1 MTTKRLAGRVA
12 IVTGAGRGI
21 GRAIALRYSQEGAA
35 VALAARTPAQINE
48 AAAEIESNGGRALA
62 IQCDVSS
69 ESDVDRLVDATVRQF
84 GKIDI
89 LANNAA
95 VNLPPTDLTEVD
107 LSVWRN
113 VIDVNLTGA
122 FICTRAVLP
131 HMKRIGSGVVLNLSS
146 VGGRRGAA
154 GRGPYRASKAALINF
169 TETIGAEGANYGVR
183 AVCLCPGGVDTEMM
197 REIGMARGRELMK
210 PEQVADVAT
219 YAVSYTNAATQGVR
233 RLAWA
238 ILSVTIFILS
248 ATSTVMA
255 RRLRC

>member
-1 MTTKRLAGRVA
+1 MTTKRLLGRVA

-21 GRAIALRYSQEGAA
+21 GRAIAQRFSLEGAA
-35 VALAARTPAQINE
+35 VVLAARTPAQIDE
-48 AAAEIESNGGRALA
+48 AAAEIESAGGRALA

-69 ESDVDRLVDATVRQF
+69 ERDVDRLVDATVRQF

-89 LANNAA
+89 LVNNAA

-131 HMKRIGSGVVLNLSS
+131 HMKRIGSGVVLILSS

-169 TETIGAEGANYGVR
+169 TETIGAEGAEYGVR
-183 AVCLCPGGVDTEMM
+183 AVCLCPGGVDTDMM

-210 PEQVADVAT
+210 PEQVADVAA
-219 YAVSYTNAATQGVR
+219 YAVSDEAATLNG
-233 RLAWA
+233 
-238 ILSVTIFILS
+238 VTIDVPGTANTLGG
-248 ATSTVMA
+248 
-255 RRLRC
+255 

>member
-1 MTTKRLAGRVA
+1 MTMKRLAGRVA

-21 GRAIALRYSQEGAA
+21 GRAIALRYSHEGAA
-35 VALAARTPAQINE
+35 VVLAARTPAQIDE

-69 ESDVDRLVDATVRQF
+69 ERDVDHLVEAAAQRF
-84 GKIDI
+84 GRIDI
-89 LANNAA
+89 LVNNAA

-131 HMKRIGSGVVLNLSS
+131 HMKRIGSGVVLILSS

-169 TETIGAEGANYGVR
+169 TETIGAEGAEYGVR
-183 AVCLCPGGVDTEMM
+183 AVCLCPGGVDTDMM

-210 PEQVADVAT
+210 PEQVADVAAF
-219 YAVSYTNAATQGVR
+219 AVSDEATTLNG
-233 RLAWA
+233 
-238 ILSVTIFILS
+238 VTIDVPGTANTLGG
-248 ATSTVMA
+248 
-255 RRLRC
+255 

>member
-35 VALAARTPAQINE
+35 VALAARTPAQIDE
-48 AAAEIESNGGRALA
+48 AAAEIESAGGRALA

-89 LANNAA
+89 LVNNAA

-131 HMKRIGSGVVLNLSS
+131 HMKRTGSGVVLILSS

-197 REIGMARGRELMK
+197 REIGMAGGRELMK
-210 PEQVADVAT
+210 PEQVADVAAF
-219 YAVSYTNAATQGVR
+219 AVSDDAATLNG
-233 RLAWA
+233 
-238 ILSVTIFILS
+238 VTIDVPGTANTLGG
-248 ATSTVMA
+248 
-255 RRLRC
+255 

>member
-1 MTTKRLAGRVA
+1 MTTKRLLGRVA

-21 GRAIALRYSQEGAA
+21 GRAIAQRFSLEGAA
-35 VALAARTPAQINE
+35 VVLAARTSAQIDE
-48 AAAEIESNGGRALA
+48 AAAEIESAGGRALA
-62 IQCDVSS
+62 VQCDVSS

-89 LANNAA
+89 LVNNAA

-131 HMKRIGSGVVLNLSS
+131 HMKRIGSGVVLILSS

-169 TETIGAEGANYGVR
+169 TETIGAEGAEYGVR
-183 AVCLCPGGVDTEMM
+183 AVCLCPGGVDTDMM

-210 PEQVADVAT
+210 PEQVADVAA
-219 YAVSYTNAATQGVR
+219 YAVSDEAATLNG
-233 RLAWA
+233 
-238 ILSVTIFILS
+238 VTIDVPGTANTLGG
-248 ATSTVMA
+248 
-255 RRLRC
+255 

>member
-1 MTTKRLAGRVA
+1 MTTKRLLGKVA

-21 GRAIALRYSQEGAA
+21 GRAIALRYAHEGAA
-35 VALAARTPAQINE
+35 VVLAARTPAQIDE
-48 AAAEIESNGGRALA
+48 AAAEIESTGGRALA

-84 GKIDI
+84 DRVDI
-89 LANNAA
+89 LVNNAA

-131 HMKRIGSGVVLNLSS
+131 HMKRIGSGVVLILSS

-183 AVCLCPGGVDTEMM
+183 AVCLCPGGVDTDMM

-210 PEQVADVAT
+210 PEQVADVAAF
-219 YAVSYTNAATQGVR
+219 AVSDEAATLNG
-233 RLAWA
+233 
-238 ILSVTIFILS
+238 VTIDVPGTANTLGG
-248 ATSTVMA
+248 
-255 RRLRC
+255 

>member
-1 MTTKRLAGRVA
+1 MTTKRLLGKVA

-21 GRAIALRYSQEGAA
+21 GRAIALRYSHEGAA
-35 VALAARTPAQINE
+35 VALAARTRAQIDE
-48 AAAEIESNGGRALA
+48 AAAEIESAGGSALA

-89 LANNAA
+89 LVNNAA

-131 HMKRIGSGVVLNLSS
+131 HMKRIGSGVVLILSS

-169 TETIGAEGANYGVR
+169 TETIGAEGAEYGVR
-183 AVCLCPGGVDTEMM
+183 AVCLCPGGVDTDMM

-219 YAVSYTNAATQGVR
+219 YAVSDEAATLNG
-233 RLAWA
+233 
-238 ILSVTIFILS
+238 VTIDVPGTANTLGG
-248 ATSTVMA
+248 
-255 RRLRC
+255 

>member
-21 GRAIALRYSQEGAA
+21 GRAIALRYSREGAT
-35 VALAARTPAQINE
+35 VVLAARTSAQIDE
-48 AAAEIESNGGRALA
+48 AAAEIESAGGRALA

-69 ESDVDRLVDATVRQF
+69 ERDVDHLVEAAAQRF
-84 GKIDI
+84 GRIDI
-89 LANNAA
+89 LVNNAA

-131 HMKRIGSGVVLNLSS
+131 HMKRIGSGVVLILSS

-169 TETIGAEGANYGVR
+169 TETIGAEGAEYGVR
-183 AVCLCPGGVDTEMM
+183 AVCLCPGGVDTDMM

-219 YAVSYTNAATQGVR
+219 YAVSDEAATLNG
-233 RLAWA
+233 
-238 ILSVTIFILS
+238 VTIDVPGTANTLGG
-248 ATSTVMA
+248 
-255 RRLRC
+255 

>member
-1 MTTKRLAGRVA
+1 MTTKRLTGRVA

-21 GRAIALRYSQEGAA
+21 GRAIALRYSHEGAA
-35 VALAARTPAQINE
+35 VVLAARTPAQIDE
-48 AAAEIESNGGRALA
+48 AAAEIESAGGRALA

-89 LANNAA
+89 LVNNAA

-113 VIDVNLTGA
+113 VIEVNLTGA

-131 HMKRIGSGVVLNLSS
+131 HMKRIGSGVVLILSS

-169 TETIGAEGANYGVR
+169 TETIGAEGAKYGVR

-219 YAVSYTNAATQGVR
+219 YAVSDEAATLNG
-233 RLAWA
+233 
-238 ILSVTIFILS
+238 VTIDVPGTANTLGG
-248 ATSTVMA
+248 
-255 RRLRC
+255 

>member
-1 MTTKRLAGRVA
+1 MTTKRLLGRVA

-35 VALAARTPAQINE
+35 VVLAARTPAQIDE
-48 AAAEIESNGGRALA
+48 AAAEIESAGGRALA

-89 LANNAA
+89 LVNNAA

-131 HMKRIGSGVVLNLSS
+131 HMKRIGSGVVLILSS

-169 TETIGAEGANYGVR
+169 TETIGAEGAEYGVR
-183 AVCLCPGGVDTEMM
+183 AVCLCPGGVDTDMM

-210 PEQVADVAT
+210 PEQVADVAA
-219 YAVSYTNAATQGVR
+219 YAVSDEAATLNG
-233 RLAWA
+233 
-238 ILSVTIFILS
+238 VTIDVPGTANTLGG
-248 ATSTVMA
+248 
-255 RRLRC
+255 

>member
-35 VALAARTPAQINE
+35 VALAARTRAQIDE
-48 AAAEIESNGGRALA
+48 AAAEIESAGGRALA

-89 LANNAA
+89 LVNNAA

-131 HMKRIGSGVVLNLSS
+131 HMKRTGSGVVLILSS

-183 AVCLCPGGVDTEMM
+183 AVCLCPGGVDTDMM
-197 REIGMARGRELMK
+197 REIGMAGGRELMK
-210 PEQVADVAT
+210 PEQVADVAAF
-219 YAVSYTNAATQGVR
+219 AVSDDAATLNG
-233 RLAWA
+233 
-238 ILSVTIFILS
+238 VTIDVPGTANTLGG
-248 ATSTVMA
+248 
-255 RRLRC
+255 

>member
-169 TETIGAEGANYGVR
+169 TETIGAEGAKLWGEGGLPVPRWCRYRDDARDRHGAGKRTDEAGAGGRRGDVR
-183 AVCLCPGGVDTEMM
+183 SERRSGHAQ
-197 REIGMARGRELMK
+197 RG
-210 PEQVADVAT
+210 
-219 YAVSYTNAATQGVR
+219 
-233 RLAWA
+233 
-238 ILSVTIFILS
+238 
-248 ATSTVMA
+248 
-255 RRLRC
+255 

>member
-1 MTTKRLAGRVA
+1 MNTKRLAGRVA

-21 GRAIALRYSQEGAA
+21 GRAIALRYSREGAT
-35 VALAARTPAQINE
+35 VVLAARTSAQIDE
-48 AAAEIESNGGRALA
+48 AAAEIESTGGRALA

-89 LANNAA
+89 LVNNAA

-131 HMKRIGSGVVLNLSS
+131 HMKRNGSGVVLILSS

-169 TETIGAEGANYGVR
+169 TETIGAEGAEYGVR
-183 AVCLCPGGVDTEMM
+183 AVCLCPGGVDTDMM

-219 YAVSYTNAATQGVR
+219 YAVSDEAATLNG
-233 RLAWA
+233 
-238 ILSVTIFILS
+238 VTIDVPGTANTLGG
-248 ATSTVMA
+248 
-255 RRLRC
+255 

>member
-1 MTTKRLAGRVA
+1 MTMSRLLGRVA

-35 VALAARTPAQINE
+35 VALAARTRAQIDE
-48 AAAEIESNGGRALA
+48 AAAEIESAGGRALA

-89 LANNAA
+89 LVNNAA

-107 LSVWRN
+107 LSVWRD

-131 HMKRIGSGVVLNLSS
+131 HMKRIGSGVVLILSS

-169 TETIGAEGANYGVR
+169 TETIAAEGAKYGVR
-183 AVCLCPGGVDTEMM
+183 AVCLCPGGVDTDMM

-210 PEQVADVAT
+210 PEQVADVAAF
-219 YAVSYTNAATQGVR
+219 AVSDEAATLNG
-233 RLAWA
+233 
-238 ILSVTIFILS
+238 VTIDVPGTANTLGG
-248 ATSTVMA
+248 
-255 RRLRC
+255 

>member
-1 MTTKRLAGRVA
+1 MTMSRLLGRVA

-21 GRAIALRYSQEGAA
+21 GRAIASRFSQEGAA
-35 VALAARTPAQINE
+35 VVLAARTSAQIRE
-48 AAAEIESNGGRALA
+48 VAKEIESNGGRALA
-62 IQCDVSS
+62 VQCDVSS
-69 ESDVDRLVDATVRQF
+69 ESDVDRLVDATLRQF

-89 LANNAA
+89 LVNNAA
-95 VNLPPTDLTEVD
+95 VNLPPTDLMEVD
-107 LSVWRN
+107 LRVWRR

-131 HMKRIGSGVVLNLSS
+131 HMKARGSGVVLNVSS

-169 TETIGAEGANYGVR
+169 TETIGAEGADYGVR
-183 AVCLCPGGVDTEMM
+183 AVCLCPGGVDTDMM

-219 YAVSYTNAATQGVR
+219 YAVSDEAATLNG
-233 RLAWA
+233 
-238 ILSVTIFILS
+238 VTIDVPGT
-248 ATSTVMA
+248 ANTMGG
-255 RRLRC
+255 

>member
-1 MTTKRLAGRVA
+1 MTTKRLLGRVA

-21 GRAIALRYSQEGAA
+21 GRAIALRYSHEGAA
-35 VALAARTPAQINE
+35 VVLAARTPAQIDE
-48 AAAEIESNGGRALA
+48 AAAEIESAGGRALA

-69 ESDVDRLVDATVRQF
+69 ERDVDRLVDATVRQF

-89 LANNAA
+89 LVNNAA

-131 HMKRIGSGVVLNLSS
+131 HMKRIGSGVVLILSS

-169 TETIGAEGANYGVR
+169 TETIGAEGAEYGVR
-183 AVCLCPGGVDTEMM
+183 AVCLCPGGVDTDMM

-210 PEQVADVAT
+210 PEQVADVAA
-219 YAVSYTNAATQGVR
+219 YAVSDEAATLNG
-233 RLAWA
+233 
-238 ILSVTIFILS
+238 VTIDVPGTANTLGG
-248 ATSTVMA
+248 
-255 RRLRC
+255 

>member
-21 GRAIALRYSQEGAA
+21 GRAIALRYSREGAT
-35 VALAARTPAQINE
+35 VVLAARTSAQIDE
-48 AAAEIESNGGRALA
+48 AAAEIESAGGRALA

-84 GKIDI
+84 GRIDI
-89 LANNAA
+89 LVNNAA

-131 HMKRIGSGVVLNLSS
+131 HMKRIGSGVVLILSS

-169 TETIGAEGANYGVR
+169 TETIGAEGAEYGVR
-183 AVCLCPGGVDTEMM
+183 AVCLCPGGVDTDMM

-219 YAVSYTNAATQGVR
+219 YAVSDEAATLNG
-233 RLAWA
+233 
-238 ILSVTIFILS
+238 VTIDVPGTANTLGG
-248 ATSTVMA
+248 
-255 RRLRC
+255 

>member
-1 MTTKRLAGRVA
+1 MNTKRLFGRVA
-12 IVTGAGRGI
+12 IITGAGRGI
-21 GRAIALRYSQEGAA
+21 GRAIALRYSHEGAA
-35 VALAARTPAQINE
+35 VVLAARTSAQIDE
-48 AAAEIESNGGRALA
+48 AAAEIESAGGRALA

-89 LANNAA
+89 LVNNAA

-131 HMKRIGSGVVLNLSS
+131 HMKRTGSGVVLILSS

-169 TETIGAEGANYGVR
+169 TETIGAEGAEYGVR
-183 AVCLCPGGVDTEMM
+183 AVCLCPGGVDTDMM

-219 YAVSYTNAATQGVR
+219 YAVSDEAATLNG
-233 RLAWA
+233 
-238 ILSVTIFILS
+238 VTIDVPGTANTLGG
-248 ATSTVMA
+248 
-255 RRLRC
+255 

>member
-1 MTTKRLAGRVA
+1 MTMNRLLGRVA

-35 VALAARTPAQINE
+35 VVLAARTSAQIDE
-48 AAAEIESNGGRALA
+48 AAAEIESAGGRALA

-84 GKIDI
+84 GRIDI
-89 LANNAA
+89 LVNNAA
-95 VNLPPTDLTEVD
+95 VNLPPTDLTEID
-107 LSVWRN
+107 LAVWRR

-131 HMKRIGSGVVLNLSS
+131 HMKVLGSGVVLNMSS

-169 TETIGAEGANYGVR
+169 TETIGAEGVEYGVR
-183 AVCLCPGGVDTEMM
+183 AVCLCPGGVDTDMM

-219 YAVSYTNAATQGVR
+219 YAVSDEAATLNG
-233 RLAWA
+233 
-238 ILSVTIFILS
+238 VTIDVPGTANTL
-248 ATSTVMA
+248 AG
-255 RRLRC
+255 

>member
-219 YAVSYTNAATQGVR
+219 YAVSDEAATLNG
-233 RLAWA
+233 
-238 ILSVTIFILS
+238 VTIDIPGTANTLGG
-248 ATSTVMA
+248 
-255 RRLRC
+255 

>member
-1 MTTKRLAGRVA
+1 MTMSRLLGRVA

-35 VALAARTPAQINE
+35 VVLAARTPAQIDE
-48 AAAEIESNGGRALA
+48 AAAEIESAGGRALA

-89 LANNAA
+89 LVNNAA

-113 VIDVNLTGA
+113 VIEVNLTGA

-131 HMKRIGSGVVLNLSS
+131 HMKRIGSGVVLILSS

-169 TETIGAEGANYGVR
+169 TETIGAEGAEYGVR
-183 AVCLCPGGVDTEMM
+183 AVCLCPGGVDTDMM
-197 REIGMARGRELMK
+197 REIGMAQGRELMK

-219 YAVSYTNAATQGVR
+219 YAVSDEAATLNG
-233 RLAWA
+233 
-238 ILSVTIFILS
+238 VTIDVPGTANTL
-248 ATSTVMA
+248 AG
-255 RRLRC
+255 

>member
-1 MTTKRLAGRVA
+1 MTMKRLAGRVA

-21 GRAIALRYSQEGAA
+21 GRAIALRYSREGAI
-35 VALAARTPAQINE
+35 VVLAARTSAQIDE
-48 AAAEIESNGGRALA
+48 AAAEIESTGGRALA

-69 ESDVDRLVDATVRQF
+69 ERDVDHLVEAAAQRF
-84 GKIDI
+84 GRIDI
-89 LANNAA
+89 LVNNAA

-131 HMKRIGSGVVLNLSS
+131 HMKRIGSGVVLILSS

-169 TETIGAEGANYGVR
+169 TETIGAEGAEYGVR
-183 AVCLCPGGVDTEMM
+183 AVCLCPGGVDTDMM
-197 REIGMARGRELMK
+197 REIGMAGGRELMK

-219 YAVSYTNAATQGVR
+219 YAVSDEAATLNG
-233 RLAWA
+233 
-238 ILSVTIFILS
+238 VTIDVPGTANTL
-248 ATSTVMA
+248 AG
-255 RRLRC
+255 

>member
-21 GRAIALRYSQEGAA
+21 GRAIALRYSHEGAA
-35 VALAARTPAQINE
+35 VVLAARTPAQIDE
-48 AAAEIESNGGRALA
+48 AAAEIESAGGRALA

-89 LANNAA
+89 LVNNAA

-131 HMKRIGSGVVLNLSS
+131 HMKRIGSGVVLILSS

-169 TETIGAEGANYGVR
+169 TETIGAEGAEYGVR
-183 AVCLCPGGVDTEMM
+183 AVCLCPGGVDTDMM

-219 YAVSYTNAATQGVR
+219 YAVSDEAATLNG
-233 RLAWA
+233 
-238 ILSVTIFILS
+238 VTIDVPGTANTLGG
-248 ATSTVMA
+248 
-255 RRLRC
+255 

>member
-1 MTTKRLAGRVA
+1 MTTKRLLGRVA

-35 VALAARTPAQINE
+35 VVLAARTPAQIDE
-48 AAAEIESNGGRALA
+48 AAAEIESAGGRALA
-62 IQCDVSS
+62 IQCDVSR
-69 ESDVDRLVDATVRQF
+69 ESDVDCLVDATVRQF

-89 LANNAA
+89 LVNNAA

-131 HMKRIGSGVVLNLSS
+131 HMKRIGSGVVLILSS

-169 TETIGAEGANYGVR
+169 TETIGAEGAEYGVR
-183 AVCLCPGGVDTEMM
+183 AVCLCPGGVDTDMM

-219 YAVSYTNAATQGVR
+219 YAVSDEAATLNG
-233 RLAWA
+233 
-238 ILSVTIFILS
+238 VTIDVPGTANTLGG
-248 ATSTVMA
+248 
-255 RRLRC
+255 